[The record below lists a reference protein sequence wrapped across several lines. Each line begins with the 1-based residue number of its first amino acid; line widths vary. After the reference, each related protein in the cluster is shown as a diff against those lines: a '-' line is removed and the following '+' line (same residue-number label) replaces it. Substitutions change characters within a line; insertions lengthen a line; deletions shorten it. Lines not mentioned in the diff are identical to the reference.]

1 MKTNK
6 LKTMEVFES
15 YFCENGDLNNIN
27 INYLND
33 TLQIEIENN
42 YNLYMDIT
50 QNKRRKIKSIVWD
63 GFIKSINDKLS
74 WEYGKDY
81 YCTSQQIKSIIKEN
95 YSILNDTYEYFEEM
109 RRKALE
115 EN

>member
-1 MKTNK
+1 MKTSK
-6 LKTMEVFES
+6 VKTMEVFAGS
-15 YFCENGDLNNIN
+15 FCEDGDLNNIN

-33 TLQIEIENN
+33 TLQIEIEND
-42 YNLYMDIT
+42 YNFYMDIVS
-50 QNKRRKIKSIVWD
+50 NKRRKISSIVWN
-63 GFIKSINDKLS
+63 GLIKSINDRLS

-95 YSILNDTYEYFEEM
+95 YSILNDTYEYFEEI
-109 RRKALE
+109 RRNALE